1 MESWS
6 RASRGKVLISDEMM
20 PPSNSLGGARSK
32 NGPVSWDLGTPPTSS
47 FGHNMMVSAHGAA
60 TSNGL
65 GEMGLQELTVGPCPY
80 GNVVSDGTK
89 SVGPV
94 PVFGALS
101 PFSGVNGSSSNLA
114 FPAISAGCQDS
125 LHIDL
130 KLGRFLPDIMDSH
143 NPRDPQG
150 VLNFSSSGSAVPQ
163 KRNRSSGLNSQVA
176 HCQVYGCHKDLSS
189 CKDYHKRHKICEV
202 HSKTPRVI
210 VNGIE
215 QRFCQQCSRFH
226 LLSEFDE
233 TKRSCRK
240 RLAGHNE
247 RRRKPQVSVQAG
259 RIGRLLQSCGGNM
272 FRANSSRSSSL
283 VCQDII
289 FSGGLL
295 NSDQSVA
302 RNSPGC
308 IKVEDGSMFG
318 PLPTVPFSKGHL
330 DSKPLYSFDRPFN
343 FFHDGVNSTSS
354 SIFADNDQCQRDQG
368 RRNFVSH
375 SLFPE
380 ASTGAEDFTIF
391 DTAASTIQALSG
403 ISESGCALS
412 LLSSQSQSSSSHSS
426 GIPMGQPLI
435 ASSSIASHSSI
446 RGLSNNASLMK
457 PVAMDADSL
466 LISDSVNFEF
476 PDGALQGPDF
486 TNIKDGSTINLLQL
500 STQLQR
506 VNDQRQFI

>member
-6 RASRGKVLISDEMM
+6 CASRGKGPASDEIM
-20 PPSNSLGGARSK
+20 PPLSSLGGARSK
-32 NGPVSWDLGTPPTSS
+32 NCPVSWDLGTQPTSS
-47 FGHNMMVSAHGAA
+47 FGHDMMVSAHGAA
-60 TSNGL
+60 ASDRL
-65 GEMGLQELTVGPCPY
+65 GEMGLQELTARQFPY
-80 GNVVSDGTK
+80 GNVVSNRLDGVKGT
-89 SVGPV
+89 G
-94 PVFGALS
+94 PVFGTIG
-101 PFSGVNGSSSNLA
+101 PFSGANGSSSNIA
-114 FPAISAGCQDS
+114 YPAIDADCQDS
-125 LHIDL
+125 LRIDL
-130 KLGRFLPDIMDSH
+130 KLGRFLPDMDSR
-143 NPRDPQG
+143 NPKAPQG
-150 VLNFSSSGSAVPQ
+150 VPNFSSPQLAVPQ
-163 KRNRSSGLNSQVA
+163 KRNRSGGLNSQVA
-176 HCQVYGCHKDLSS
+176 YCQVYGCHKDLSS

-210 VNGIE
+210 VDGIE

-259 RIGRLLQSCGGNM
+259 RIGRLLQPYGGNM
-272 FRANSSRSSSL
+272 FQANPSRSSSL

-289 FSGGLL
+289 FSGGLQ
-295 NSDQSVA
+295 NSDQSGPS
-302 RNSPGC
+302 NFPGC

-318 PLPTVPFSKGHL
+318 PLPTVPLSKAHL

-343 FFHDGVNSTSS
+343 FFLDGVNSTSS
-354 SIFADNDQCQRDQG
+354 SIFADNDHCQRDQG
-368 RRNFVSH
+368 RRNSVSH
-375 SLFPE
+375 SSFRE

-426 GIPMGQPLI
+426 GIPIAQPLI
-435 ASSSIASHSSI
+435 ASSSIASHSSV
-446 RGLSNNASLMK
+446 RGLSNNASFMK
-457 PVAMDADSL
+457 PGESNTNSL
-466 LISDSVNFEF
+466 LISDLVNFEF
-476 PDGALQGPDF
+476 PDGADF
-486 TNIKDGSTINLLQL
+486 ANIKDGPTINLLQL
-500 STQLQR
+500 SSQLQR